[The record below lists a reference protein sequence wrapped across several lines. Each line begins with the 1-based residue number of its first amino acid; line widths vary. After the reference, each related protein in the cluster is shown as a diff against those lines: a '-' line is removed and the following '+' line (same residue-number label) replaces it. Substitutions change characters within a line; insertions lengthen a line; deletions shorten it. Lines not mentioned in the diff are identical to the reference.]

1 MASYCFAHR
10 GAALPYDA
18 PFQTVLKRNISMPD
32 LIANPGK
39 LALAASPTLP
49 LTSFAGFGSADILEL
64 WEVPA
69 GFALTHI
76 GVRVTTAE
84 GAQLTG
90 DIGVVSATQTDLL
103 ASNPDGFMGTLDLNS
118 AVTQKGLI
126 ADEDLGGSTY
136 EQAIYVTAGSIDL
149 TFNDAS
155 VDTFIADFFAN
166 GYLAW

>member
-1 MASYCFAHR
+1 MATYAYANR
-10 GAALPYDA
+10 GAAVPYES
-18 PFQTVLKRNISMPD
+18 PFQSVLKRHVDMPE

-49 LTSFAGFGSADILEL
+49 LTSFAGFGAADILEL

-84 GAQLTG
+84 GATLTG
-90 DIGVVSATQTDLL
+90 DIGVNSATQTDLL

-118 AVTQKGLI
+118 AVVQKGLI

-136 EQAIYVTAGSIDL
+136 EQVIYVTAGSIDL
-149 TFNDAS
+149 TFGHAS
-155 VDTFIADFFAN
+155 VDTFVADFFAN
-166 GYLAW
+166 GYWAW